1 MEALFILRLGL
12 LTPTDIRVFLALGRQ
27 HGHITAI

>member
-1 MEALFILRLGL
+1 MEALVILRLGL
-12 LTPTDIRVFLALGRQ
+12 LAPADIGVFLALGRQ

>member
-1 MEALFILRLGL
+1 MEPLVILRHGL
-12 LTPTDIRVFLALGRQ
+12 LAPADICIFLALGRQ